1 MTTFPKTAHNISTFN
16 TGETSSNYLE
26 QKKPGLDRIN
36 DKIREMTEI
45 SQVLWIQLT
54 NRFSGTKLNYSYTGF
69 RYEIAIH
76 F

>member
-26 QKKPGLDRIN
+26 QKKPGLNRIN

-45 SQVLWIQLT
+45 LQELWIQLT
-54 NRFSGTKLNYSYTGF
+54 NRFSGTKLNYFYAGI